1 MQQTEA
7 MNETNRP
14 ERRPAQRAGG
24 PTRTCAGC
32 GQHDDPAELVRVVL
46 GPRVGEEAA
55 LLAVDM
61 AGGSVGRGAHVH
73 ARPDCVT
80 KAAKGGFARSFKCRV
95 DAKPADLAMQIA
107 EGCDRRIAGLLLG
120 ARRAQLVAVGADASS
135 DALAKGASC
144 LVVAGDAGSVV
155 ERGPMAFAV
164 AEGRAVAWKDK
175 ARLGALFGRDEVAVC
190 AITHES
196 VADQLLRARRMADAV
211 SGLISR
217 SDACRSRE
225 VR

>member
-7 MNETNRP
+7 MNETKRP
-14 ERRPAQRAGG
+14 ERPPVKAG

-73 ARPDCVT
+73 ARPECLT
-80 KAAKGGFARSFKCRV
+80 KAAKGGFSRSFKCRI
-95 DAKPADLAMQIA
+95 DAKASDLAFQIS